1 MKTAHMIRRE
11 NFLALLSRY
20 ATNREFADR
29 CELPPAFV
37 SQIKTARRNIGDAL
51 ARDIERALSLPKA
64 WMDVLHDA
72 SANGHIARE
81 PEVALSPSGQT
92 LTRVTEKKAHYP
104 RISTPQVALELADEI
119 LRASAERRIDD
130 RVLGSL
136 LQLVLALASQPASE
150 QGKISSAE
158 GGSNDLD

>member
-1 MKTAHMIRRE
+1 MSNTLANCYLSVNSNVLIESEIANCYFCSMKTAHMVRRE

-92 LTRVTEKKAHYP
+92 LTRVTEKKP
-104 RISTPQVALELADEI
+104 IT
-119 LRASAERRIDD
+119 RASPRLR
-130 RVLGSL
+130 SH
-136 LQLVLALASQPASE
+136 
-150 QGKISSAE
+150 SSWPMRY
-158 GGSNDLD
+158 